1 MRYNRSAG
9 GRPVDTV
16 DSVGKGP
23 RFEVQESPLV
33 ETCSG
38 TMDTSTPAKIAGNTR
53 PQHSLYTPCARLYS
67 AILGSSPGRL
77 RPQAS
82 SPSKVGKDGRR
93 KDTYIIYY
101 TVPHITTEKEKKA
114 RGHRKQPPRAPSC
127 VPFLAVM
134 KMTTGAGFTE
144 PLSAAACTK
153 LLVLPFLPSH
163 KATNTINI

>member
-1 MRYNRSAG
+1 MDTSTRTQAETVQSGHLLRHMRYNRSAG

-101 TVPHITTEKEKKA
+101 TVPHITTEKEKKLA
-114 RGHRKQPPRAPSC
+114 GIGNSRHALPPVC
-127 VPFLAVM
+127 
-134 KMTTGAGFTE
+134 
-144 PLSAAACTK
+144 LS
-153 LLVLPFLPSH
+153 LQS
-163 KATNTINI
+163 